1 MKKDKFI
8 VYDDYS
14 AMPLQVSFMGDNW
27 WVTTPGEKLQLLEDY
42 FEGAHDI
49 NFCFLCEAGE
59 RVGALALARMLG
71 KALEEPEDTLEMVLN
86 QRVKALRRLGVEFN
100 VDDEVLQLELR
111 VFANE
116 EKSKRQGRYS
126 VWCHIADNFCDML
139 FDIDCFDKREDAEA
153 WVNVY
158 FDTLTSLGIRY
169 TLVNKGE
176 ISNEK
181 D

>member
-1 MKKDKFI
+1 
-8 VYDDYS
+8 
-14 AMPLQVSFMGDNW
+14 
-27 WVTTPGEKLQLLEDY
+27 
-42 FEGAHDI
+42 
-49 NFCFLCEAGE
+49 
-59 RVGALALARMLG
+59 MLG

-176 ISNEK
+176 ISDEK

>member
-1 MKKDKFI
+1 M
-8 VYDDYS
+8 
-14 AMPLQVSFMGDNW
+14 
-27 WVTTPGEKLQLLEDY
+27 LETID
-42 FEGAHDI
+42 
-49 NFCFLCEAGE
+49 
-59 RVGALALARMLG
+59 
-71 KALEEPEDTLEMVLN
+71 
-86 QRVKALRRLGVEFN
+86 
-100 VDDEVLQLELR
+100 
-111 VFANE
+111 ANE

-153 WVNVY
+153 WVNFY

-176 ISNEK
+176 IDNEK